1 MTYHTTALLPNSC
14 GPMADGPFRDPKGR
28 SYPHP
33 KYWTH
38 RWRIDINIDHGI
50 SPIESSQENQGTWHI
65 TRRHYYQ
72 IAAAQWRMVHFGT
85 PRVGPIHT
93 PNIGPID
100 EGLIPISTMESHHR
114 FQLREPGHMTYHTTA
129 LLPNSCGPMADG
141 PFRDPKGRSY
151 PHPKY
156 WTHRWRID
164 INIDHGIS
172 PIESSQENQ
181 GTWHITRRHYYQIA
195 AALWRMVHFGTPRV
209 SPIHTLNIGP
219 IDEGWIDINIDH
231 GISPIESSQENQGTW
246 HITRRHYY
254 QIAAAQWRMVH
265 FGTPRVGP
273 IHTPNIGPID
283 EGLISISIMESHHR
297 FQLREPGHM
306 TYHTTA
312 LLPKSCG
319 PMADGPFRDPK
330 GRSYPH
336 PKYWTHRW
344 RIDINI
350 DHGISP

>member
-50 SPIESSQENQGTWHI
+50 SPIESNQENQGTWHITRRHYYQIAAAQWRMVHFGTPKGRSYPHPKYWTHRWRIDINIDHGISPIESSQENQGTWHI
-65 TRRHYYQ
+65 TRRQYYQ

-100 EGLIPISTMESHHR
+100 EGLISISTMESHHR

-172 PIESSQENQ
+172 PIEPS
-181 GTWHITRRHYYQIA
+181 
-195 AALWRMVHFGTPRV
+195 
-209 SPIHTLNIGP
+209 
-219 IDEGWIDINIDH
+219 
-231 GISPIESSQENQGTW
+231 
-246 HITRRHYY
+246 
-254 QIAAAQWRMVH
+254 
-265 FGTPRVGP
+265 
-273 IHTPNIGPID
+273 
-283 EGLISISIMESHHR
+283 
-297 FQLREPGHM
+297 
-306 TYHTTA
+306 
-312 LLPKSCG
+312 
-319 PMADGPFRDPK
+319 
-330 GRSYPH
+330 
-336 PKYWTHRW
+336 
-344 RIDINI
+344 
-350 DHGISP
+350 

>member
-1 MTYHTTALLPNSC
+1 MKDWYQYRPWNL
-14 GPMADGPFRDPKGR
+14 
-28 SYPHP
+28 
-33 KYWTH
+33 TH
-38 RWRIDINIDHGI
+38 RAQL
-50 SPIESSQENQGTWHI
+50 SES
-65 TRRHYYQ
+65 
-72 IAAAQWRMVHFGT
+72 
-85 PRVGPIHT
+85 
-93 PNIGPID
+93 
-100 EGLIPISTMESHHR
+100 
-114 FQLREPGHMTYHTTA
+114 GHMTYHTTA

-172 PIESSQENQ
+172 PIESN
-181 GTWHITRRHYYQIA
+181 
-195 AALWRMVHFGTPRV
+195 
-209 SPIHTLNIGP
+209 
-219 IDEGWIDINIDH
+219 
-231 GISPIESSQENQGTW
+231 QENQGTW

-312 LLPKSCG
+312 LLPNSCG

-350 DHGISP
+350 DHGISPIEPS

>member
-1 MTYHTTALLPNSC
+1 MKDWYQYRQWNLSHRAQLRESGHMTYHTTALLPNSC
-14 GPMADGPFRDPKGR
+14 GPMADGLFRDPKGR

-100 EGLIPISTMESHHR
+100 EGLISISTMESHHR

-129 LLPNSCGPMADG
+129 LIPNSCGPMADG

-181 GTWHITRRHYYQIA
+181 GTWHITRRQ
-195 AALWRMVHFGTPRV
+195 
-209 SPIHTLNIGP
+209 
-219 IDEGWIDINIDH
+219 
-231 GISPIESSQENQGTW
+231 
-246 HITRRHYY
+246 YY

-273 IHTPNIGPID
+273 MHTLNIGPID
-283 EGLISISIMESHHR
+283 EGLISISTMESH
-297 FQLREPGHM
+297 P
-306 TYHTTA
+306 
-312 LLPKSCG
+312 
-319 PMADGPFRDPK
+319 
-330 GRSYPH
+330 
-336 PKYWTHRW
+336 
-344 RIDINI
+344 
-350 DHGISP
+350 

>member
-100 EGLIPISTMESHHR
+100 EGLISIST
-114 FQLREPGHMTYHTTA
+114 
-129 LLPNSCGPMADG
+129 
-141 PFRDPKGRSY
+141 
-151 PHPKY
+151 
-156 WTHRWRID
+156 
-164 INIDHGIS
+164 
-172 PIESSQENQ
+172 
-181 GTWHITRRHYYQIA
+181 
-195 AALWRMVHFGTPRV
+195 
-209 SPIHTLNIGP
+209 
-219 IDEGWIDINIDH
+219 
-231 GISPIESSQENQGTW
+231 
-246 HITRRHYY
+246 
-254 QIAAAQWRMVH
+254 
-265 FGTPRVGP
+265 
-273 IHTPNIGPID
+273 
-283 EGLISISIMESHHR
+283 MESHHR

-319 PMADGPFRDPK
+319 PMADGPFRDHK